1 MNRNRMKKRII
12 ASTMVAMVTATSV
25 PAGSLQFSLPSI
37 VKAAGLTTTTEDGLV
52 IENGVLIDYKGE
64 KTEVVI
70 PEGVTEI
77 GDGVFFETD
86 VISVTL
92 PKGLQI
98 IGDDAFYFSKIE
110 NINLPDGV
118 TAIGNNAFSNTKL
131 TSIEIPNSV
140 KQIGKSAFFSC
151 ENLSKAVISEG
162 VEKIGEYAFEK
173 TALTNITLPKSILEV
188 GYHAFENCESLTS
201 ATIKNGALD
210 ESVFENCTALEN
222 IILEDGVTDIGISAF
237 LGCKNLQKIVIPS
250 TVEKIGTF
258 AFNRCEALETAEIKD
273 GVKEI
278 GNYAFYN
285 LPKLN
290 NVIFGEGLKR
300 IGDAAFA
307 DNSLLKKIDLVSV
320 EEMGE
325 SVFDNCSGITDVILH
340 TGVKRLGTSSFKN
353 CKNIQNV
360 TIEPGLEYIGE
371 NAFEYAE
378 KLKEISIP
386 STVSVIDDDAFGFCN
401 NLVKVDL
408 PASLKYLSKSAVDST
423 IWYENRMKEADN
435 KGDIYVVEGN
445 ILLGTTSKISEESKL
460 NIPEGVTMIADL
472 GDTNINKIV
481 IPENIH
487 MIGSGAFTS
496 CNNLE
501 ELVFPD
507 SITYMGDSLAFQRN
521 NLRKVILPSNLQSIS
536 EMTFYECSALEE
548 INMPQSLK
556 SIGWSAF
563 EKCSNLTKVTI
574 PEGVKSINMEAFT
587 ECTSLKVVNIPAS
600 VEYIGFG
607 AFHKCNND
615 LVIEGYTG
623 SAAESFATENNMKFQ
638 SIGTINPDVVA
649 TSTPTV
655 QTTAKP
661 TAPTIKPEETD
672 KVKPTATVDTTTDPV
687 ITPTADIPTGPAMT
701 VDPSDTPEPTKDV
714 NPTKEPEQTIEPT
727 ITPEGYVITL
737 DANGGITDKNY
748 ITATNGHT
756 YNDLPSASKDGCIF
770 AGWYTDIEEGTKI
783 DNVTS
788 VNLSSDQTLYAHWIQ
803 KDCVVSFDGN
813 EGSVDG
819 SSEKT
824 VLFGDIFGELP
835 KATKSGA
842 TFLGWYTSKEGGNL
856 VTEDMLVNFT
866 GKVTLYA
873 HWESAYKKM
882 TEESLTYKFE
892 NTNEGFEY
900 AEDYNIPLSVYQY
913 MYGNSSYAK
922 ELFDS
927 KDKWEGNCFGMSSSS
942 VMFNVN
948 GDGME
953 VSNFSANSTLPS
965 QLNLSDVDINTQLT
979 LKRFIEAMQISQY
992 DSDISETISNNWD
1005 NLGNLYKA
1013 VQDSEKGEGEP
1024 VIICVYGPEGGH
1036 AMVGYK
1042 ADDKGIYVYDPNF
1055 PNDNTRAIKISK
1067 NNNDEADIW
1076 SYKTNDSF
1084 NWGSSYENC
1093 AISFVP
1099 YSVFYHVWEKN
1110 GEKCFNELNM
1120 IRISSDNVKILD
1132 EYGQEAAQVIDG
1144 KLYTSNSDIMQIM
1157 NTKVRKDGMQNENQG
1172 VELFLPSKK
1181 YTIENSGKDKVFK
1194 IKIFGTDI
1202 YADIETE
1209 ASKITI
1215 NLDDLDKENQII
1227 VHAKS
1232 NEQYQINLKS
1242 MAYNDKE
1249 NLVVKGTSTDKQD
1262 VQVSQSQGDIQLL
1275 KCENAAIKVN
1285 GKNVNQVKLN
1295 AKSGNGGSISR
1306 KGNIGAVSGE
1316 DITYAITPDYGYM
1329 IKDVIVDGE
1338 SQGNVSSYTFT
1349 NVSKDHTIEAVF
1361 EKADLSKASIHLLSD
1376 KLEVGVVPS
1385 LEVRI
1390 GNQIL
1395 TEKDDYMV
1403 SCVKSTSSEM
1413 TLKIT
1418 GRSFYNGTITKVVD
1432 LKSGNISDGDSS
1444 ADKNNNPTNNNNT
1457 VKKGSTYKVGSFYYK
1472 VTNTSS
1478 KKVTLTKKAKS
1489 TKTVT
1494 VPATVKIKNEKYKV
1508 TAIGASVWKN
1518 DKKLET
1524 IKIGKN
1530 ITSIGANAMN
1540 GAKKL
1545 KKIIINSTS
1554 LKSVG
1559 AKIFKN
1565 ISPKAV
1571 IKVPKNKK
1579 EDYKKLFKG
1588 KGQKKTVKIK

>member
-52 IENGVLIDYKGE
+52 IENGVLLDYKGE

-70 PEGVTEI
+70 PE
-77 GDGVFFETD
+77 
-86 VISVTL
+86 SVT
-92 PKGLQI
+92 
-98 IGDDAFYFSKIE
+98 
-110 NINLPDGV
+110 
-118 TAIGNNAFSNTKL
+118 TIGNHAFANTKL
-131 TSIEIPNSV
+131 TSIEIPSSV
-140 KQIGKSAFFSC
+140 KQIGDSAFYSC
-151 ENLSKAVISEG
+151 ENLSKVVISEG
-162 VEKIGEYAFEK
+162 VEKIGKYAFEK

-188 GYHAFENCESLTS
+188 GYHAFESCESLTS
-201 ATIKNGALD
+201 VTIKNGVLD
-210 ESVFENCTALEN
+210 ESVFEDCTALEN
-222 IILEDGVTDIGISAF
+222 VTLEEGVTNIGTAAF
-237 LGCKNLQKIVIPS
+237 SGCKKIQKIIIPS
-250 TVEKIGTF
+250 TVEKVGTF
-258 AFNRCEALETAEIKD
+258 SFDKCDALESVEIKD

-285 LPKLN
+285 LPKLSK
-290 NVIFGEGLKR
+290 VIFGEGLKR

-307 DNSLLKKIDLVSV
+307 DNSLLKEIDLVSV

-325 SVFDNCSGITDVILH
+325 SVFDNCSGITNVTLR
-340 TGVKRLGTSSFKN
+340 TGVKRIGNASFKN

-378 KLKEISIP
+378 KLKETSIP
-386 STVSVIDDDAFGFCN
+386 STVSIIDDDAFGFCN
-401 NLVKVDL
+401 NLVNIEL

-445 ILLGTTSKISEESKL
+445 ILIGTTSKISKESDL
-460 NIPEGVTMIADL
+460 NIPEEVTMIADL
-472 GDTNINKIV
+472 GDTNISKIV
-481 IPENIH
+481 IPETIH

-496 CNNLE
+496 CKNLE
-501 ELVFPD
+501 ELVLPD

-521 NLRKVILPSNLQSIS
+521 NLKKVTLPSNIQSIS
-536 EMTFYECSALEE
+536 EMSFYECSALEE
-548 INMPQSLK
+548 VNMPQSLK

-563 EKCSNLTKVTI
+563 DKCSNLTKITI
-574 PEGVKSINMEAFT
+574 PEGVKSIDTDAFT

-600 VEYIGFG
+600 VEYIGFR
-607 AFHKCNND
+607 AFHKCSDD
-615 LVIEGYTG
+615 LIIEGYSG
-623 SAAESFATENNMKFQ
+623 SAAENFAVENNIKFQ
-638 SIGTINPDVVA
+638 SVGTINPDAVA
-649 TSTPTV
+649 TSTPT
-655 QTTAKP
+655 TAEP
-661 TAPTIKPEETD
+661 TAPAVPTIEPEKTE
-672 KVKPTATVDTTTDPV
+672 
-687 ITPTADIPTGPAMT
+687 
-701 VDPSDTPEPTKDV
+701 DV

-748 ITATNGHT
+748 ITVINGYT
-756 YNDLPSASKDGCIF
+756 YNELPSASKEGCIF
-770 AGWYTDIEEGTKI
+770 AGWYTDIEDGVKI

-788 VNLSSDQTLYAHWIQ
+788 VNLSSDQTLYAHWIE

-824 VLFGDIFGELP
+824 VLYGDIFGELP

-856 VTEDMLVNFT
+856 VTEDMLVNFSS
-866 GKVTLYA
+866 KVTLYA

-882 TEESLTYKFE
+882 TEESLTYKFD
-892 NTNEGFEY
+892 NSNEGFDY
-900 AEDYNIPLSVYQY
+900 VEDYNIPLSVYQY

-942 VMFNVN
+942 IMFNVN
-948 GDGME
+948 GDGVE
-953 VSNFSANSTLPS
+953 VSNFSKNSTLPS
-965 QLNLSDVDINTQLT
+965 QLNLSDVDISTQLT

-992 DSDISETISNNWD
+992 DSDISETVFNNWD
-1005 NLGNLYKA
+1005 KLGNLYKA

-1055 PNDNTRAIKISK
+1055 PNDNTRVIKITQ
-1067 NNNDEADIW
+1067 NNNGEADSW
-1076 SYKTNDSF
+1076 SYKINDTF
-1084 NWGSSYENC
+1084 NWGTSYDDC
-1093 AISFVP
+1093 GISFVP
-1099 YSVFYHVWEKN
+1099 YNVFYHVWEKN
-1110 GEKCFNELNM
+1110 GSKCFDEFNM
-1120 IRISSDNVKILD
+1120 IRFSSDNMKILD
-1132 EYGQEAAQVIDG
+1132 EYGQEVAQVVDG
-1144 KLYTSNSDIMQIM
+1144 KLNTNDSNIMQIM
-1157 NTKVRKDGMQNENQG
+1157 STKVRKDEMQDGDQG

-1181 YTIENSGKDKVFK
+1181 YTIENTGKNKEFTTKV
-1194 IKIFGTDI
+1194 FGTDI
-1202 YADIETE
+1202 HAEVKTE
-1209 ASKITI
+1209 ASKITM

-1227 VHAKS
+1227 IHAKS

-1242 MAYNDKE
+1242 MANHDKE
-1249 NLVVKGTSTDKQD
+1249 NVVVKGTGTDKED
-1262 VQVSQSQGDIQLL
+1262 VQVSQSQGDIQLI
-1275 KCENAAIKVN
+1275 KCENAAVTVN
-1285 GKNVNQVKLN
+1285 GKKVNQIN
-1295 AKSGNGGSISR
+1295 MDAKSGNGGSISR
-1306 KGNIGAVSGE
+1306 EGNIGATSGE

-1329 IKDVIVDGE
+1329 IKNVIVDGE

-1361 EKADLSKASIHLLSD
+1361 EKADLSKASIRLLSD
-1376 KLEVGVVPS
+1376 KLEAGVVPS

-1403 SCVKSTSSEM
+1403 SCVKSTASQM

-1444 ADKNNNPTNNNNT
+1444 VDNNNNPTNNNNT

-1478 KKVTLTKKAKS
+1478 KKVTLIKKAKS

-1494 VPATVKIKNEKYKV
+1494 VPATVKIKNETYKV

-1545 KKIIINSTS
+1545 KKIIINSTGI
-1554 LKSVG
+1554 KSVG

-1579 EDYKKLFKG
+1579 EAYKKLFKG

>member
-25 PAGSLQFSLPSI
+25 PAGSLQFSIPSI

-52 IENGVLIDYKGE
+52 IENGVLLDYKGE

-77 GDGVFFETD
+77 GGGVFFEKD

-98 IGDDAFYFSKIE
+98 IGDGAFNFSKIE
-110 NINLPDGV
+110 NINLPEGV
-118 TAIGNNAFSNTKL
+118 TTIGNHAFANTKL

-140 KQIGKSAFFSC
+140 KQIGESAFYFC

-188 GYHAFENCESLTS
+188 GHDAFQSCENLTS
-201 ATIKNGALD
+201 VTIKSGALD

-222 IILEDGVTDIGISAF
+222 VTLEEGVTNIGTATFS
-237 LGCKNLQKIVIPS
+237 GCKKIQEITIPS
-250 TVEKIGTF
+250 TVEKVGTF
-258 AFNRCEALETAEIKD
+258 SFDKCDGLESVELKD
-273 GVKEI
+273 GVEEI

-285 LPKLN
+285 LPKLSK
-290 NVIFGEGLKR
+290 VIFGEGLKR

-307 DNSLLKKIDLVSV
+307 DNSLLKEIDLVSV

-325 SVFDNCSGITDVILH
+325 SVFDNCSGITNVTLR
-340 TGVKRLGTSSFKN
+340 TGVKRIGNASFKN

-386 STVSVIDDDAFGFCN
+386 STVSIIDDDAFGFCN
-401 NLVKVDL
+401 NLVNIEL

-445 ILLGTTSKISEESKL
+445 ILIGTTSKISKESDL
-460 NIPEGVTMIADL
+460 NIPEEVTMIADL
-472 GDTNINKIV
+472 GDTNISKIV
-481 IPENIH
+481 IPETIH

-496 CNNLE
+496 CKNLE
-501 ELVFPD
+501 ELVLPD

-521 NLRKVILPSNLQSIS
+521 NLKKVTLPSNIQSIS
-536 EMTFYECSALEE
+536 EMSFYECSALEE
-548 INMPQSLK
+548 VNMPQSLK

-563 EKCSNLTKVTI
+563 DKCSNLTKITI
-574 PEGVKSINMEAFT
+574 PEGVKSIDTDAFT

-600 VEYIGFG
+600 VEYIGFR
-607 AFHKCNND
+607 AFHKCSDD
-615 LVIEGYTG
+615 LIIEGYSG
-623 SAAESFATENNMKFQ
+623 SAAENFAVENNIKFQ
-638 SIGTINPDVVA
+638 SVGTINPDAVA
-649 TSTPTV
+649 TSTPT
-655 QTTAKP
+655 TAEP
-661 TAPTIKPEETD
+661 TAPAVPTIEPEKTED
-672 KVKPTATVDTTTDPV
+672 VKPTATVDATTGSA
-687 ITPTADIPTGPAMT
+687 ITPTADTTTGPAMT
-701 VDPSDTPEPTKDV
+701 ADPSGTPEATKDV

-748 ITATNGHT
+748 ITVINGHT
-756 YNDLPSASKDGCIF
+756 YNELPSASKDGCIF
-770 AGWYTDIEEGTKI
+770 AGWYTDIEDGVKI

-788 VNLSSDQTLYAHWIQ
+788 VNLSSDQTLYAHWIE

-824 VLFGDIFGELP
+824 VLYGDIFGELP

-856 VTEDMLVNFT
+856 VTEDMLVNFSS
-866 GKVTLYA
+866 KVTLYA

-882 TEESLTYKFE
+882 TEESLTYKFD
-892 NTNEGFEY
+892 NSNEGFDY
-900 AEDYNIPLSVYQY
+900 VEDYNIPLSVYQY

-942 VMFNVN
+942 IMFNVN
-948 GDGME
+948 GDGVE
-953 VSNFSANSTLPS
+953 VSNFSKNSTLPS
-965 QLNLSDVDINTQLT
+965 QLNLSDVDISTQLT

-992 DSDISETISNNWD
+992 DSDISETVFNNWD
-1005 NLGNLYKA
+1005 KLGNLYKA

-1055 PNDNTRAIKISK
+1055 PNDNTRVIKITQ
-1067 NNNDEADIW
+1067 NNNGEADSW
-1076 SYKTNDSF
+1076 SYKINDTF
-1084 NWGSSYENC
+1084 DWGTSYDDC
-1093 AISFVP
+1093 GISFVP
-1099 YSVFYHVWEKN
+1099 YNVFYHVWEKN
-1110 GEKCFNELNM
+1110 GSKCYDEFNM
-1120 IRISSDNVKILD
+1120 IRFSSDNMKILD
-1132 EYGQEAAQVIDG
+1132 EYGQEVAQVVDG
-1144 KLYTSNSDIMQIM
+1144 KLNTNDSNIMQIM
-1157 NTKVRKDGMQNENQG
+1157 STKVRKDEMQDGNQG

-1181 YTIENSGKDKVFK
+1181 YTIENIGKNKEFTTKV
-1194 IKIFGTDI
+1194 FGTDI
-1202 YADIETE
+1202 HAEVKTE
-1209 ASKITI
+1209 ASKITM

-1227 VHAKS
+1227 IHAKS

-1242 MAYNDKE
+1242 MANHDKE
-1249 NLVVKGTSTDKQD
+1249 NVVVKGTGTDKED
-1262 VQVSQSQGDIQLL
+1262 VQVSQSQGDIQLI
-1275 KCENAAIKVN
+1275 KCENAAVTVN
-1285 GKNVNQVKLN
+1285 GKKVNQIN
-1295 AKSGNGGSISR
+1295 MDAKSGNGGSISR
-1306 KGNIGAVSGE
+1306 EGNIGATSGE

-1329 IKDVIVDGE
+1329 IKNVIVDGE

-1361 EKADLSKASIHLLSD
+1361 EKADLSKASIRLLSD
-1376 KLEVGVVPS
+1376 KLEAGVVPS

-1403 SCVKSTSSEM
+1403 SCVKSTASQM

-1418 GRSFYNGTITKVVD
+1418 GRSFYNGIITKVVD

-1444 ADKNNNPTNNNNT
+1444 VDNNNNPTNNNNT

-1478 KKVTLTKKAKS
+1478 KKVTLIKKAKS

-1494 VPATVKIKNEKYKV
+1494 VPATVKIKNETYKV

-1545 KKIIINSTS
+1545 KKIIINSTGI
-1554 LKSVG
+1554 KSVG

-1579 EDYKKLFKG
+1579 EAYKKLFKG